1 LAAVDALSALHRTA
15 LDGLTPFTVA
25 DDCAVLRRWHAA
37 LTLADP
43 RSAEHTHGLLNALL
57 QRAAQL
63 PPARPCT
70 IHRDFYARQV
80 LISARATTLVDF
92 DTLAQ
97 GDPGVDLG
105 NLMAHAL
112 FDQLAAGARLESLP
126 AIGSGWLERYEHL
139 NQRIDQ
145 RSLAF
150 YTASALFR
158 VGAVHAL
165 RSATR
170 RHAPALWQLAA
181 MKISHPTRSPLA
193 TALGRM
199 EQHDALSH

>member
-1 LAAVDALSALHRTA
+1 
-15 LDGLTPFTVA
+15 
-25 DDCAVLRRWHAA
+25 
-37 LTLADP
+37 
-43 RSAEHTHGLLNALL
+43 
-57 QRAAQL
+57 
-63 PPARPCT
+63 
-70 IHRDFYARQV
+70 
-80 LISARATTLVDF
+80 VDF

-105 NLMAHAL
+105 NLVAHAL

-126 AIGSGWLERYEHL
+126 AIGSGWMERYEHL

-193 TALGRM
+193 TALGRT